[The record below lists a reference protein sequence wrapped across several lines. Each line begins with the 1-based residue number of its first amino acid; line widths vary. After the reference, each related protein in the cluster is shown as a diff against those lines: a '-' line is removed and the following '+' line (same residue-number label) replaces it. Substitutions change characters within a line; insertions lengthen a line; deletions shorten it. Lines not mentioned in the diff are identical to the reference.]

1 LLKAKNRKTMNR
13 KIVLLFIL
21 FLSLNAMAGEVRFT
35 MSAPDMVS
43 VGEQFSLSL
52 SLNAEGNDLKMPDMP
67 NFDILMGPS
76 VSQSRSYSVIN
87 GKMDQSVNYT
97 YTYVLRAQSE
107 GNFTIPAASI
117 KSKRETYQSNSVT
130 IKVIKGR
137 QQPAAQAQQG
147 SGSNQDNSGQTR
159 TGNVSRDKLFI
170 EYTADKRNVY
180 KGEMI
185 SVALKLYSRVSLSI
199 ADQTLPSFDGFW
211 AEDIPIPNAEQT
223 QTREAVD
230 GVIYNVYTLQKKILV
245 PQQTGTLYIEPAE
258 MVFNIQQRVAPQS
271 MFDDFFGSVQ
281 NVRVP
286 VKTNRISI
294 NVKELPAAPAGFKG
308 AVGHFTMSST
318 IDKTDIKSNEAI
330 TIKTKISGSGNLKHI
345 NPITYTF
352 PPDFEVYEPKT
363 SYDYK
368 ASESGING
376 STSFEQV
383 FIPRYAGNFNIPSE
397 NFVYFDPSS
406 QSYKTLPTP
415 EFSIHVT
422 KGADDQ
428 SSTVVSSISK
438 QDVKYIGKDIRYI
451 KTENPKFKSKNSGF
465 FGSFNFYMIY
475 FAVILAFAFLVFFQ
489 QKRIKENA
497 NIALM
502 RNRQANKLA
511 RKHLNAASICVK
523 NNNRDEFFEALLK
536 AFWGYLSDKL
546 TLPLSELNRDNAKT
560 TLLKYNVE
568 ETTINEF
575 IGLIDICEMA
585 RFAPTAVN
593 ESIEEMYQKAETLI
607 SNFEKQIRKKA

>member
-1 LLKAKNRKTMNR
+1 MNR
-13 KIVLLFIL
+13 KIVLLL
-21 FLSLNAMAGEVRFT
+21 FLFLGFTAMAENVHFS
-35 MSAPDMVS
+35 MSAPDMIS
-43 VGEQFSLSL
+43 VGEQFSLTL
-52 SLNAEGNDLKMPDMP
+52 SLNAEGDDLKMPDLP

-87 GKMDQSVNYT
+87 GKMDQSVNFT

-107 GNFTIPAASI
+107 GTFTIPPASV
-117 KSKRETYQSNSVT
+117 KSKRENYQSNSVT
-130 IKVIKGR
+130 IKVIKGK
-137 QQPAAQAQQG
+137 QQPTNQAQQG
-147 SGSNQDNSGQTR
+147 GSSTQDNSSQAR

-170 EYTADKRNVY
+170 EYIVDKKNVF

-185 SVALKLYSRVSLSI
+185 SVALKLYSRVSLSV

-211 AEDIPIPNAEQT
+211 AEDIAIPSAEQT

-258 MVFNIQQRVAPQS
+258 MVFNVQQRVAPQS

-286 VKTNRISI
+286 VKTNRIAI
-294 NVKELPAAPAGFKG
+294 NVKDLPSTPSDFKG
-308 AVGHFTMSST
+308 VVGRFTLSST

-330 TIKTKISGSGNLKHI
+330 TIKTKISGSGNLKQI
-345 NPITYTF
+345 NPISYSF

-363 SYDYK
+363 TYDYK

-383 FIPRYAGNFNIPSE
+383 FIPRYAGNFTIPSE

-406 QSYKTLPTP
+406 QSYKTLSTP
-415 EFSIHVT
+415 EFTIHVT

-451 KTENPKFKSKNSGF
+451 KTDNIKLKSKNSIL
-465 FGSFNFYMIY
+465 FGSINFYLIY
-475 FAVILAFAFLVFFQ
+475 IAILLAFAFLVFFQ

-497 NIALM
+497 DIALM
-502 RNRQANKLA
+502 RNRQASKLA
-511 RKHLNAASICVK
+511 RKHLNAASICLK
-523 NNNRDEFFEALLK
+523 NNNREEFFEALSR

-546 TLPLSELNRDNAKT
+546 TLPLSELNRDNAKS
-560 TLLKYNVE
+560 TLLIYNVE
-568 ETTINEF
+568 ESTINEF

-593 ESIEEMYQKAETLI
+593 ESIEEMYKKAELLI

>member
-1 LLKAKNRKTMNR
+1 MNR
-13 KIVLLFIL
+13 KIVL
-21 FLSLNAMAGEVRFT
+21 FLLLLIGLNSLAGEVRFT

-43 VGEQFSLSL
+43 VGEQFSLTL
-52 SLNAEGNDLKMPDMP
+52 SLNAEGDDLRMPDLP

-76 VSQSRSYSVIN
+76 VSQSRSYSVVN
-87 GKMDQSVNYT
+87 GKMDQSVNFS
-97 YTYVLRAQSE
+97 YTYVLRPQSE
-107 GNFTIPAASI
+107 GTFTIPAASI

-137 QQPAAQAQQG
+137 QPSATQSQQG
-147 SGSNQDNSGQTR
+147 GGSSQGSVGQAR
-159 TGNVSRDKLFI
+159 TGNVSKDNLFI
-170 EYTADKRNVY
+170 EYIVDKKNVY

-211 AEDIPIPNAEQT
+211 SEEIAIPSAEQT

-230 GVIYNVYTLQKKILV
+230 GIIYNVYTLQKKILV

-258 MVFNIQQRVAPQS
+258 MVFNVQQRVAPQS
-271 MFDDFFGSVQ
+271 VFDDFFGSVQ

-286 VKTNRISI
+286 VKTNRIAI
-294 NVKELPAAPAGFKG
+294 NVKDLPSPPAGFKG
-308 AVGHFTMSST
+308 AVGRFTLSST

-330 TIKTKISGSGNLKHI
+330 TINTKISGSGNLKA
-345 NPITYTF
+345 ITPLAFSF

-368 ASESGING
+368 ASESGISG
-376 STSFEQV
+376 STNFEQV
-383 FIPRYAGNFNIPSE
+383 FIPRYAGTFSIPSE
-397 NFVYFDPSS
+397 SFVYFDPSS
-406 QSYKTLPTP
+406 QSYKTLSTP
-415 EFSIHVT
+415 EFTIHVA

-428 SSTVVSSISK
+428 STTVVSSISK

-451 KTENPKFKSKNSGF
+451 KTDNLKLKSKNSIL
-465 FGSFNFYMIY
+465 FGSANFFLIY
-475 FAVILAFAFLVFFQ
+475 IAIILAFAFLVFLQ

-497 NIALM
+497 DIALV
-502 RNRQANKLA
+502 RNRQASKLA
-511 RKHLNAASICVK
+511 RKHLNAASICLK
-523 NNNRDEFFEALLK
+523 NNNRDEFFEALLR

-546 TLPLSELNRDNAKT
+546 TLPISELNRDNAKA

-568 ETTINEF
+568 EATIAEF
-575 IGLIDICEMA
+575 IRLIDICEMA

-593 ESIEEMYQKAETLI
+593 ESIEEMYQKGELLI